1 MSEEDL
7 NSVVEFT
14 NRILELSGL
23 NLRASLETREA
34 EARIQVRGDDVSM
47 LLGHNAELLDT
58 LEYLGN
64 RLHTKQTGEESRI
77 VFDSGNYRA
86 RREKELQLMAEKA
99 AERVRSS
106 RVPFIFDAMNP
117 HERRI
122 IHLTLAQDSTVRTES
137 QGSGENRK
145 VTVYPA

>member
-117 HERRI
+117 HERI

>member
-23 NLRASLETREA
+23 DLRASLETREA
-34 EARIQVRGDDVSM
+34 EVRIQVRGDDVSM

-64 RLHTKQTGEESRI
+64 RLHTKQAGEESRI

-117 HERRI
+117 QERRI
-122 IHLTLAQDSTVRTES
+122 IHLTLAKDSTVRTES